1 MEDENMKK
9 KNRLLAG
16 MIAVTL
22 SLSAFVVSDN
32 SVVRAAE
39 DGVQMYRMYNPTNGE
54 HLHTKDA
61 NERNV
66 LITKG
71 WNYEGVSF
79 IVADS
84 GSPVYR
90 LFNRYSGEHHYTMD
104 EGEKDWLTSLGWNY
118 EGIGWYSNKTGDECE
133 VEVYRLFNPYST
145 DAINSHHYTLD
156 EGERDWLTS
165 LGWNYEGTSWVS
177 MHDVA
182 TVDDVEPTCVSTGY
196 SGKAV
201 CKTCGK
207 EYAGSTLPINADN
220 HIHTTYHPSESK
232 EITGV
237 YVCKT
242 CGEVFSRGLIEPY
255 SEWDFQVGMMNHFN
269 NYHGDN
275 VTEKDL
281 NAWTSSEWYYHYRDF
296 TDLYPHYTI
305 TIPAYYHC
313 DDCGKD
319 IH

>member
-1 MEDENMKK
+1 MKR

-39 DGVQMYRMYNPTNGE
+39 DGIQMYRMYNPTNGE
-54 HLHTKDA
+54 HLHTQDV

-133 VEVYRLFNPYST
+133 VAVYRLFNPYST
-145 DAINSHHYTLD
+145 DAINSHHYTID

-177 MHDVA
+177 MHNVE
-182 TVDDVEPTCVSTGY
+182 TVDDVESTCVSTGY
-196 SGKAV
+196 SGDAK
-201 CKTCGK
+201 CTTCNK
-207 EYAGSTLPINADN
+207 VYTGSLLPINPNN
-220 HIHTTYHPSESK
+220 HKTLTY
-232 EITGV
+232 V
-237 YVCKT
+237 
-242 CGEVFSRGLIEPY
+242 EP
-255 SEWDFQVGMMNHFN
+255 EW
-269 NYHGDN
+269 
-275 VTEKDL
+275 VTEFVPGVQIVRCNHCGQEMSGSDFLLRHECPGLMEALARNGQLVAEDL
-281 NAWTSSEWYYHYRDF
+281 TTIYQTDDHYEQKLVGGGYYECSECHTRI
-296 TDLYPHYTI
+296 YPQ
-305 TIPAYYHC
+305 
-313 DDCGKD
+313 
-319 IH
+319 